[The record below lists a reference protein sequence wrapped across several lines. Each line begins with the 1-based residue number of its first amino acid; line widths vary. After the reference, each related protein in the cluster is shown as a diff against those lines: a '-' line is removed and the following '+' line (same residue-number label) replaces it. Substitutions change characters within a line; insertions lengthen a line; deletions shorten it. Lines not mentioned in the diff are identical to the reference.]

1 MQMMLAEAWR
11 ITRFGIVGVT
21 ALVTHMAVAWLV
33 LERLTASPYAASLIG
48 FLVAFCVSFLGH
60 HHFTF
65 AEEQGY
71 VKTLPRFFAVAVSGF
86 LTSLVVL
93 KAVESHGLPKTV
105 SLMVSILV
113 IPALTYVA
121 ARLWAFAR

>member
-1 MQMMLAEAWR
+1 MQPLLAEAFR
-11 ITRFGIVGVT
+11 IARFGVVGVS
-21 ALVTHMAVAWLV
+21 ALLTHMAVAWLV
-33 LERLTASPYAASLIG
+33 LDRLTGSPYAASLIG

-65 AEEQGY
+65 AHGQGY
-71 VKTLPRFFAVAVSGF
+71 ARTLPRFFAIAVSGF
-86 LTSLVVL
+86 LASLIVL
-93 KAVESHGLPKTV
+93 NAIVTYGLPKTV

-121 ARLWAFAR
+121 ARLWAFAH

>member
-1 MQMMLAEAWR
+1 MQMMLAEARR
-11 ITRFGIVGVT
+11 ITRFGIVGVA
-21 ALVTHMAVAWLV
+21 ALLTHMAVAYLV
-33 LERLTASPYAASLIG
+33 LERLTGSAYAASLLG

-65 AEEQGY
+65 AEGQGY
-71 VKTLPRFFAVAVSGF
+71 AKTLPRFLAVAVSGF
-86 LTSLVVL
+86 LASLVVL
-93 KAVESHGLPKTV
+93 NAVAAYGLPKTV
-105 SLMVSILV
+105 SLMLSILV